1 MLLSRYSI
9 SIATRFAVVMYCCCP
24 DMNTLILWQQQNYY
38 IRIYMSLYKYV
49 MLLLRHCCCNI
60 CTLQNRKYSNVNV
73 VTFLCRWYD
82 LIRYSCYMY
91 EKQYHCF
98 NNTKNMYMS
107 ECILYRCAVD
117 FEHRVW
123 ILEVLESVSKV
134 K

>member
-49 MLLLRHCCCNI
+49 MLLLRYCCCNI

-73 VTFLCRWYD
+73 FTSLCRWYD

-98 NNTKNMYMS
+98 NNTITFTCLNVY
-107 ECILYRCAVD
+107 CIDVRSILSIV
-117 FEHRVW
+117 FEF
-123 ILEVLESVSKV
+123 LKFLKV
-134 K
+134 CQRS